1 MENYDLMTLNTSR
14 IGVDYLEKH
23 KPDPSS
29 SKEKPRSGIIGSFID
44 DAEAEIKNKTSAVV
58 DDIEESINN
67 AIRSVAKE
75 IGIHDFYSVHVMNY
89 CEGYFHPNGTSDRN
103 VTHCSDTKGMSSF
116 NATEVLQR
124 QLNSGKNPINITLSD
139 LHWPEVIDEG
149 INDLKMAFN
158 ATFVLYCIAI
168 IFIGLAFLSSIAGI
182 FLHGRM
188 SALVNMGTA
197 GLGFLFIMIASA
209 VVTYAATKITNL
221 INKHGDVVNINAAR
235 GENFIALTWASTAL
249 VLVAGI
255 AWFGD
260 CIANRRKQKM
270 IPKEYH

>member
-1 MENYDLMTLNTSR
+1 MD
-14 IGVDYLEKH
+14 
-23 KPDPSS
+23 
-29 SKEKPRSGIIGSFID
+29 
-44 DAEAEIKNKTSAVV
+44 
-58 DDIEESINN
+58 
-67 AIRSVAKE
+67 
-75 IGIHDFYSVHVMNY
+75 Y
-89 CEGYFHPNGTSDRN
+89 CEGYFNPNGTSNRN
-103 VTHCSDTKGMSSF
+103 VTHCSNSKGMSSF

-124 QLNSGKNPINITLSD
+124 QLNSGDNPINITLSD

-149 INDLKMAFN
+149 INDLKTAFN
-158 ATFVLYCIAI
+158 ATFVLYCMAI
-168 IFIGLAFLSSIAGI
+168 VFIGLAFLSSVAGI
-182 FLHGRM
+182 FLQGRL

-197 GLGFLFIMIASA
+197 GLGFMFSMIASA

-221 INKHGDVVNINAAR
+221 VNKHGEDVNINAAR

-260 CIANRRKQKM
+260 CILNRRKQKM